1 MTWFKKRQPRL
12 PLLIGG
18 ALMIP
23 DGVLLAVSSLQT
35 RERFNSSGILLFS
48 QIEQANSGF
57 C

>member
-12 PLLIGG
+12 PLLIWG

-23 DGVLLAVSSLQT
+23 DAVLLAVSSLQT
-35 RERFNSSGILLFS
+35 RERFNLSGVLLFS